1 MISGNAEEGIYI
13 TTGTGALIQG
23 NRIGTNAAGTE
34 ALGNDVGISASSH
47 IGLIV
52 GGNFNN
58 GEGNLISGNTHQ
70 ALLITSVCSIV
81 KGNTIGLDIT
91 GQQLLGN
98 GTGIELDAAA
108 TDNVIGSIT
117 DGEGNAIAWND
128 VGVYNYGFRNAIRG
142 NPIFFNGSIGIDN
155 DPAGVTPND
164 PLDAD
169 TGANELQNFPF
180 ISSVDY
186 GSTSL
191 TAHGILKSTPNVTFD
206 LDFYES
212 PSCTPHPRD
221 LLQSAYYIGST
232 QVTTNG
238 SGDVNLRHASLTTPT
253 PRACRPSPSPRRIRP
268 ATRPSSRRT

>member
-1 MISGNAEEGIYI
+1 MN
-13 TTGTGALIQG
+13 
-23 NRIGTNAAGTE
+23 
-34 ALGNDVGISASSH
+34 
-47 IGLIV
+47 
-52 GGNFNN
+52 
-58 GEGNLISGNTHQ
+58 
-70 ALLITSVCSIV
+70 
-81 KGNTIGLDIT
+81 
-91 GQQLLGN
+91 
-98 GTGIELDAAA
+98 
-108 TDNVIGSIT
+108 
-117 DGEGNAIAWND
+117 GEGNAIAWND
-128 VGVYNYGFRNAIRG
+128 VGVYNYGVRNAIRG

-164 PLDAD
+164 ARDAD

-232 QVTTNG
+232 RSPRTARATRP
-238 SGDVNLRHASLTTPT
+238 STPSSATPT
-253 PRACRPSPSPRRIRP
+253 PPPCRPFPSRRRILP
-268 ATRPSSRRT
+268 ATPPSSRRTSSTTPRRGRVRRLEE